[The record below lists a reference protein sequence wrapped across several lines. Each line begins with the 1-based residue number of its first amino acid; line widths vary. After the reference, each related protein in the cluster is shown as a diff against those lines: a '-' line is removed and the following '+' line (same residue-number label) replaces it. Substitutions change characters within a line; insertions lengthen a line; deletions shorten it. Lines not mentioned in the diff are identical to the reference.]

1 MKIALLY
8 NHLNTSIAPQT
19 TITYLY
25 SFGKFSKHD
34 IYYLDLSVIKSY
46 DFSNF
51 DCLVFYY
58 YGQVYCELQDS
69 LRSAIR
75 NFQGLTV
82 FFAQDEYDN
91 LTQMRQR
98 YADLKVDVLFSA
110 CANLKNED
118 LLYPKSLLPNLKVES
133 VLTGYVDS
141 GMKYFETPIK
151 EKELDVFYRGNNL
164 GIAYGNLG
172 YEKFEIGATFKEISS
187 KYNLKTDI
195 EIESEKQIY
204 GLKYYAM
211 ISSAKA
217 VLVTESGSSIACF
230 TLEEQK
236 LRSAVIGH
244 LKKNKSLKDLKVQ
257 FSDFFKNEGNIVV
270 NVISPKVF
278 EAITCKTAIIGYEGE
293 YSGVIKP
300 NVHYIPLKKDWS
312 NIEEVITK
320 LKDDNYLQEL
330 TERAYNDIILS
341 GKYTYETFIKF
352 VDERLDYYFTSL
364 NKEKG
369 EISKITFTFLKMKF
383 KKYKKYKKF
392 FNISL
397 FFNIVLLIALTMILS
412 FIYV

>member
-1 MKIALLY
+1 MKVALLY
-8 NHLNTSIAPQT
+8 NHLNSSVAPQT

-34 IYYLDLSVIKSY
+34 IYYFDLSVIKSY

-51 DCLVFYY
+51 DCLVFHY
-58 YGQVYCELQDS
+58 YGQVYCKLQDS

-75 NFQGLTV
+75 NFQGLKV

-91 LTQMRQR
+91 LTQMRER
-98 YADLKVDVLFSA
+98 YVDLEVDVLFSA
-110 CANLKNED
+110 CANLKNQD
-118 LLYPKSLLPNLKVES
+118 LLYPKSLLPNLKIES

-141 GMKYFETPIK
+141 GMKYFETPMK
-151 EKELDVFYRGNNL
+151 EKKLDVFYRGNSVGL
-164 GIAYGNLG
+164 AYGNLG
-172 YEKFEIGATFKEISS
+172 YEKFEIGVKFKELAGR
-187 KYNLKTDI
+187 YNLKIDI
-195 EIESEKQIY
+195 EVDIKKQIY
-204 GLKYYAM
+204 GSQYYKM
-211 ISSAKA
+211 ISSARA

-236 LRSAVIGH
+236 LRSDVINNI
-244 LKKNKSLKDLKVQ
+244 KQNKFLEELKVQ
-257 FSDFFKNEGNIVV
+257 FSNFFKNEGNIVV

-278 EAITCKTAIIGYEGE
+278 EAIACKTAIIGYEGE

-312 NIEEVITK
+312 NIEEVISK

-330 TERAYNDIILS
+330 VERAYNDIILS
-341 GKYTYETFIKF
+341 KKYTYESFIQF

-364 NKEKG
+364 NRKKG
-369 EISKITFTFLKMKF
+369 KISKITLTPLKT
-383 KKYKKYKKF
+383 KYKKF